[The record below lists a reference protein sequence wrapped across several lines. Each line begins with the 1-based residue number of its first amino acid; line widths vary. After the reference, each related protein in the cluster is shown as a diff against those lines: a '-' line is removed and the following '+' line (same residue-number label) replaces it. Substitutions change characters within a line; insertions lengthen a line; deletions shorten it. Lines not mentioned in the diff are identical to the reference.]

1 MSLCL
6 CGSNKLAADC
16 CSPVINGERKAVT
29 AENLMR
35 ARYCAFALG
44 RVDFL
49 SSSLHPD
56 HRDDH
61 DVESTRRWA
70 NNSQWLGLQIVESER
85 GGLQDEEGVVEF
97 IATFKEK
104 GVIRHH
110 HERSNFSKVDGEWY
124 FVEGDLVLP
133 ETKIN
138 QSPKVGRNDPC
149 PCGSGKKFKKCCG

>member
-6 CGSNKLAADC
+6 CGSSKPAADC
-16 CSPVINGERKAVT
+16 CNPVINGERHAVT
-29 AENLMR
+29 AEELMR
-35 ARYCAFALG
+35 ARYTAFATG
-44 RVDFL
+44 AIDFL

-61 DVESTRRWA
+61 DVAATRRWA
-70 NNSQWLGLQIVESER
+70 ENSEWLGLQIVKCER
-85 GGLQDEEGVVEF
+85 GDAQDVEGVVEF

-104 GVIRHH
+104 GVVRRH
-110 HERSNFSKVDGEWY
+110 HERSRFSKVDNEWFFVDGE
-124 FVEGDLVLP
+124 LVLP

-149 PCGSGKKFKKCCG
+149 PCGSGKKYKKCCG